1 MNWPR
6 ISAFLLLLIVINP
19 LMVSGFAALENG
31 GIYHFKC
38 MGHIDGNRWL
48 DGVTQENRVWLA
60 PTTTGGYTG
69 TSWQAIEVEPGI
81 YHLKCMGHIDG
92 NRWLDGVTQENRVW
106 LAPTTTGGY
115 TGTSWQAI
123 KVE

>member
-1 MNWPR
+1 M
-6 ISAFLLLLIVINP
+6 
-19 LMVSGFAALENG
+19 SGLGALENG

-38 MGHIDGNRWL
+38 MGHIEGNRWL

-69 TSWQAIEVEPGI
+69 TNWQAIEVEPGV
-81 YHLKCMGHIDG
+81 YHLKCLGHIEG

-123 KVE
+123 KVG